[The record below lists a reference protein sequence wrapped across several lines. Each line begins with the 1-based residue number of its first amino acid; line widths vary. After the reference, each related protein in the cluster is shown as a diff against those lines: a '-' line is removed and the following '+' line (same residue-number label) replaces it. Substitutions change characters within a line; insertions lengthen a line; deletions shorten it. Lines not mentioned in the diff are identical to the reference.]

1 MKKADPKLT
10 THQLCRL
17 FDVAISTYYYQMQT
31 KPANRSDQEVIQ
43 AMHRLHE
50 QTHGTYGRR
59 RMKIA
64 LALDGMQVGHFKISR
79 LMKEQGL
86 VAKAPKKPHY
96 YRGGNA
102 HPTTANLLD
111 RQFNPGT
118 VNTHWVG
125 DITYIRT
132 HQGWSYLATVM
143 DLGSREVVGHALS
156 TTPDA
161 HLAKQALTDAITRIQ
176 PNTRNLMFH
185 SDQGVQY
192 SATIFTNAL
201 AWHEITPSMSRR
213 GNCWDNAVQERFFRN
228 LKTERLNDLSFI
240 NHQSVVTAVEQYIR
254 FYNYRRLNSAIG
266 YLTPNMKRQE
276 MANAA

>member
-10 THQLCRL
+10 THQLCTL
-17 FDVAISTYYYQMQT
+17 FGVAISTYYYQVQT
-31 KPANRSDQEVIQ
+31 KSANQLDQAVIQ
-43 AMHRLHE
+43 AMHGLHE

-64 LALDGMQVGHFKISR
+64 LALDGRSVGHFKISR

-96 YRGGNA
+96 YRSGNA
-102 HPTTANLLD
+102 HPTTANLLN
-111 RQFNPGT
+111 RQFNPET

-143 DLGSREVVGHALS
+143 DLGSREVIGHALS
-156 TTPDA
+156 ITPDA
-161 HLAKQALTDAITRIQ
+161 HLAKQALTDAMTRIQ
-176 PNTRNLMFH
+176 PDTRNLMFH

-192 SATIFTNAL
+192 SATVFTDTLAL
-201 AWHEITPSMSRR
+201 HGITPSMSRR

-240 NHQSVVTAVEQYIR
+240 NHQAVVTVVEQYIR
-254 FYNYRRLNSAIG
+254 FYNHRRLNSAIG
-266 YLTPNMKRQE
+266 YCTPKLKRQE
-276 MANAA
+276 MTSAA